1 MGHEAHRSNVAPIIR
16 NKKSMRTFIL
26 KGGKIMHFLEIAGE
40 KYGNDDLSRITANG
54 LAGLGIE
61 SFQTI
66 EIDTRKSS
74 IAISFDEVE
83 DTAIVQAIAGV
94 SQQNSG
100 KEFSSDN
107 VSQFILELYSIYTIL
122 DNSV

>member
-1 MGHEAHRSNVAPIIR
+1 
-16 NKKSMRTFIL
+16 
-26 KGGKIMHFLEIAGE
+26 MHFLEIAGE